1 VQPTLA
7 SQLSAKAL
15 PVPDDSDD
23 EQIGPDHDEVAYARF
38 VRGDPAV
45 AAEGSVDWFDV
56 DRVW

>member
-23 EQIGPDHDEVAYARF
+23 EEFPSDEWEGAYARF